1 MGSSAQTHVASSL
14 PTGLKQKLERLACNF
29 IEKKFPE
36 GVIAGDICE
45 NLKEKIK
52 FLPEAPCETVVD
64 RIYGYFESKCPAPAP
79 NYTAQTRMA
88 SSLPSGLKQELERLP
103 CHFIEKKFPEGVIA
117 GDICEHLKEKVK
129 FLPEAP
135 CETVVDKI
143 YGYFESKCPAPA
155 PNSSVQT
162 GEALNSPSGLKQDL
176 ERLAC
181 NLIEKK
187 FPEG

>member
-1 MGSSAQTHVASSL
+1 MGS
-14 PTGLKQKLERLACNF
+14 F

-45 NLKEKIK
+45 HLKEKIK
-52 FLPEAPCETVVD
+52 FLPEAPRETVID
-64 RIYGYFESKCPAPAP
+64 KIYGYFESKCPAPAP

-88 SSLPSGLKQELERLP
+88 SSLPSGLKQELERLA
-103 CHFIEKKFPEGVIA
+103 CNFIEKKFPEGVVA
-117 GDICEHLKEKVK
+117 EDICEHLKEKIK

-143 YGYFESKCPAPA
+143 YGYFESKCPAHA
-155 PNSSVQT
+155 SNSRAQT
-162 GEALNSPSGLKQDL
+162 RMASSLPSGFKQEL

-181 NLIEKK
+181 NFIEKK